1 MTFDD
6 NPVIQRL
13 RENYRL
19 AELLIKR
26 AGHNLYDAMDD
37 NERTVLRFGMLP
49 AQKTEAAEK
58 TLLAEHPELL
68 EQFSKADVGR
78 IMAVAA
84 MDACNQ
90 RGDGMVV

>member
-13 RENYRL
+13 GESRRL
-19 AELLIKR
+19 GELLIKQ
-26 AGHNLYDAMDD
+26 AGEKVYDELDE

-49 AQKTEAAEK
+49 AGKTEAAEK
-58 TLLAEHPELL
+58 ALLAEHPDLL
-68 EQFSKADVGR
+68 EQFGKTDVGR